1 MRNLCRGPGTLWRSS
16 LTSSQDLKLCD
27 RGFLRYHAAVF
38 SPTKLLPRLA
48 PLAVLLVSSV
58 CLGQGIKETSI
69 PLGNALT
76 HALELSSLTG
86 ANAVPFHL
94 KVHLFESTNPPS
106 DYRGEIEEYWVSP
119 QQWRRSIDSPGFKQT
134 LIVNGDQLSEQNTG
148 DYYPLWLRRFIT
160 GIFDPVPNADQWN
173 KLDAKIAQI
182 TLPTGQRSTACARV
196 QLKYGADTAK
206 SDIFGNVCFDDKGLL
221 TLATWLGYGMQFH
234 DYERFGKKKMI
245 ARRYQED
252 PESGTEI
259 VANVVLLEELKRPD
273 PSLFAITQPTSPAQ
287 RLESVEVSQS
297 TIERA
302 AEGQPSITWPAIG
315 GGKTT
320 GLVGV
325 YISVGRDGR
334 VREAY
339 PLTADNGDLQDAAR
353 AQLRNWKL
361 KPMVEDGKPVQA
373 QAALSFHFDTMLSP
387 NPAQA
392 TGEAVPAPVP
402 EAPASSPAAGP
413 KTGLVK
419 GFLIS
424 QPAAVY
430 PPEARKKHIKGKV
443 VLAFRITT
451 SGTTKDIRLLSSPD
465 QSLTDSAIAAV
476 SQWRYQPYLVNGV
489 PMEVGTEVEINF
501 QHP

>member
-1 MRNLCRGPGTLWRSS
+1 LWLSS
-16 LTSSQDLKLCD
+16 LTWSQSSQLCD

-38 SPTKLLPRLA
+38 SPTKLLPRLG
-48 PLAVLLVSSV
+48 PLAVLFVSSL
-58 CLGQGIKETSI
+58 CLGQGIKETST

-94 KVHLFESTNPPS
+94 KVHVFESTNPPS
-106 DYRGEIEEYWVSP
+106 EYRGEIEEYWVSP

-134 LIVNGDQLSEQNTG
+134 LIVNGDQVSEQNTG

-173 KLDAKIAQI
+173 KLDAKIRQI
-182 TLPTGQRSTACARV
+182 TLPNGQRSTACARV
-196 QLKYGADTAK
+196 QLKYGADAAK

-221 TLATWLGYGMQFH
+221 TLATWIGYGMEFH

-259 VANVVLLEELKRPD
+259 VANVVLLEELKKPD
-273 PSLFAITQPTSPAQ
+273 PSLFEITQAVSPAQ

-297 TIERA
+297 TIEQA
-302 AEGQPSITWPAIG
+302 AQGQPSIAWPATK

-325 YISVGRDGR
+325 YISVDRDGR

-353 AQLRNWKL
+353 AQLRDWRL

-373 QAALSFHFDTMLSP
+373 QAALSFRFDTTLSP

-392 TGEAVPAPVP
+392 TGEGATAPLP
-402 EAPASSPAAGP
+402 QAPASSPAAGP

-430 PPEARKKHIKGKV
+430 SPEARKNHIKGKV

-476 SQWRYQPYLVNGV
+476 SQWRYQPYLFNGA
-489 PMEVGTEVEINF
+489 PIEVGSTAEINF
-501 QHP
+501 QP